1 MFLENFKLA
10 INSMLTSKMR
20 TFLSLLGIV
29 IGVGSV
35 VTIMNLGESVKA
47 SITDQMD
54 LGGMDIVT
62 LSTFSNN
69 SVYTEN
75 LGYSISDGVIGVDDV
90 AVVAQ
95 TSATL
100 RYMQETKSSQIYGV
114 TSSYFDM
121 QKMELLDGEF
131 FNKEDDLQRG
141 QVVVLGYDLAEDLF
155 PGGNAVGSYVSIYRN
170 QSKKYRVIGVL
181 ADTSG
186 SLLNNTNNSAYIP
199 YYTFDQR
206 LKSVRSVSTYYF
218 KVQDGFNATDV
229 ASSIKSYMSN
239 VSSSSDYNVS
249 SAQEFVDM
257 TNSVM
262 SYLTTFLSAIAAIS
276 LIVGG
281 IGIMNIM
288 LVTVVERTKEIG
300 IRKALGAT
308 PKTIRHQFLVEALV
322 LSFCGGVFGIVFGI
336 LVSYIVAQA
345 VGWSLHFS
353 VLAVLLSL
361 GFSSAVG
368 IFFGWYPAA
377 KAASLDPI
385 EALSYE

>member
-69 SVYTEN
+69 SIYTEN

-100 RYMQETKSSQIYGV
+100 RYMQETKSSQIHGV
-114 TSSYFDM
+114 TSPYFDM

-131 FNKEDDLQRG
+131 FSKEDDLQRG

-170 QSKKYRVIGVL
+170 QSKKYRVVGVL
-181 ADTSG
+181 SDTSG
-186 SLLNNTNNSAYIP
+186 SLLSNTNNVAYIP

-262 SYLTTFLSAIAAIS
+262 GYLTTFLSAIAAIS

-322 LSFCGGVFGIVFGI
+322 LSFCGGVFGIIFGS
-336 LVSYIVAQA
+336 LVSYVVAQA
-345 VGWSLHFS
+345 VSWSLHFS

-385 EALSYE
+385 QALSYE

>member
-69 SVYTEN
+69 SVYT
-75 LGYSISDGVIGVDDV
+75 ISDEVIGVDDV

-95 TSATL
+95 TSAIL
-100 RYMQETKSSQIYGV
+100 RYMQETTSSQIYGV

-141 QVVVLGYDLAEDLF
+141 QVVVLGYDLAEELF
-155 PGGNAVGSYVSIYRN
+155 PGGNAVGSYVSIFRN
-170 QSKKYRVIGVL
+170 QSKKYRVVGVL

-186 SLLNNTNNSAYIP
+186 STLGDTNSIAYIP

-206 LKSVRSVSTYYF
+206 LKSIRSVSSYYF
-218 KVQDGFNATDV
+218 KVQDGFDATDV
-229 ASSIKSYMSN
+229 ASSIESYMTN
-239 VSSSSDYNVS
+239 VSSSSDYDVS

-257 TNSVM
+257 ANNVTG
-262 SYLTTFLSAIAAIS
+262 YLTTFLSAIAAIS

-308 PKTIRHQFLVEALV
+308 PKTIRHQFLVEAFV
-322 LSFCGGVFGIVFGI
+322 LSSCGGVLGIAFGGLI
-336 LVSYIVAQA
+336 SYIVAQA

>member
-69 SVYTEN
+69 SIYTEN

-114 TSSYFDM
+114 TSPYFDM

-131 FNKEDDLQRG
+131 FSKEDDLQRG

-186 SLLNNTNNSAYIP
+186 STLNNTNSNAYIP

-262 SYLTTFLSAIAAIS
+262 GYLTTFLSAIAAIS

-322 LSFCGGVFGIVFGI
+322 LSFCGGVFGIIFGS
-336 LVSYIVAQA
+336 LVSYVVAQA
-345 VGWSLHFS
+345 VSWSLHFS

-385 EALSYE
+385 QALSYE

>member
-100 RYMQETKSSQIYGV
+100 RYMQETKASQIYGV

>member
-69 SVYTEN
+69 SVYTES
-75 LGYSISDGVIGVDDV
+75 LGYTISDEVIGVDDV

-95 TSATL
+95 TSAIL
-100 RYMQETKSSQIYGV
+100 RYMQETTSSQIYGV

-141 QVVVLGYDLAEDLF
+141 QVVVLGYDLAEELF
-155 PGGNAVGSYVSIYRN
+155 PGGNAVGSYVSIFRN
-170 QSKKYRVIGVL
+170 QSKKYRVVGVL

-186 SLLNNTNNSAYIP
+186 STLGDTNSIAYIP

-206 LKSVRSVSTYYF
+206 LKSIRSVSSYYF
-218 KVQDGFNATDV
+218 KVQDGFDATDV
-229 ASSIKSYMSN
+229 ASSIESYMTN
-239 VSSSSDYNVS
+239 VSSSSDYDVS

-257 TNSVM
+257 ANNV
-262 SYLTTFLSAIAAIS
+262 

-308 PKTIRHQFLVEALV
+308 PKTIRHQFLVEAFV
-322 LSFCGGVFGIVFGI
+322 LSSCGGVLGIAFGGLI
-336 LVSYIVAQA
+336 SYIVAQA

>member
-69 SVYTEN
+69 SVYTES
-75 LGYSISDGVIGVDDV
+75 LGYTISDEVIGVDDV

-95 TSATL
+95 TSAIL
-100 RYMQETKSSQIYGV
+100 RYMQETTSSQIYGV

-141 QVVVLGYDLAEDLF
+141 QVVVLGYDLAEELF
-155 PGGNAVGSYVSIYRN
+155 PGGNAVGSYVSIFRN
-170 QSKKYRVIGVL
+170 QSKKYRVVGVL

-186 SLLNNTNNSAYIP
+186 STLGDTNSIAYIP

-206 LKSVRSVSTYYF
+206 LKSIRSVSSYYF
-218 KVQDGFNATDV
+218 KVQDGFDATDV
-229 ASSIKSYMSN
+229 ASSIESYMTN
-239 VSSSSDYNVS
+239 VSSSSDYDVS

-257 TNSVM
+257 ANNVTG
-262 SYLTTFLSAIAAIS
+262 YLTTFLSAIAAIS

-308 PKTIRHQFLVEALV
+308 PKTIRHQFLVEAFV
-322 LSFCGGVFGIVFGI
+322 LSSCGGVLGIAFGGLI
-336 LVSYIVAQA
+336 SYIVAQA